1 MRNIT
6 DICLISPAGLPLPQ
20 YWRVY
25 VLFNR
30 AHAVHCNPLARLPC
44 FMRMLVP
51 CAVAPVVTVMLQA
64 SAKIGTVDKCEY
76 LVNVTQ
82 CLPRIYGA
90 ATSHLP
96 AHPDENTHHPNSI
109 STLHLEKKTAPN
121 GPNFNI
127 LRLLFLQFTPSAC
140 RMHLCHGGEI

>member
-1 MRNIT
+1 MYP
-6 DICLISPAGLPLPQ
+6 LIGRMHFIAT
-20 YWRVY
+20 
-25 VLFNR
+25 
-30 AHAVHCNPLARLPC
+30 PLARLPC

-76 LVNVTQ
+76 YVTQ

-109 STLHLEKKTAPN
+109 STLHLEKK
-121 GPNFNI
+121 
-127 LRLLFLQFTPSAC
+127 L
-140 RMHLCHGGEI
+140 HLGTKRP